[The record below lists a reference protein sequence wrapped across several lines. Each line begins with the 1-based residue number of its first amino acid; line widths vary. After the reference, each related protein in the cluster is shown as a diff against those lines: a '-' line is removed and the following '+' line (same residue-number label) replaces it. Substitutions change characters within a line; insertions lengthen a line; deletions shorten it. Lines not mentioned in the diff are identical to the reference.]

1 MRQTN
6 KTEKPEQ
13 KGFTRSQTFCK
24 NTSMNVEDNLLKEE
38 QERTLTWAIEN
49 LEKQREGIKDRISNA
64 SGEFQDIKS
73 RLDDIA
79 AVIDDMTDEKDA
91 VDKKIEVAMQRMAN
105 LNEEPVVEN
114 IPPTANPDVS
124 VDNGTTIAPDFNAAA
139 EDVKPGQ
146 YASLKVNCRANTLEL
161 VRQIALRTGVSEA
174 TIMENAVSAVAQ
186 AIQKNN
192 FRMHFP
198 LGVKLVNY
206 DD

>member
-1 MRQTN
+1 
-6 KTEKPEQ
+6 
-13 KGFTRSQTFCK
+13 
-24 NTSMNVEDNLLKEE
+24 MNIEESLLKEE

-49 LEKQREGIKDRISNA
+49 LEKQREGIQDRISNA

-73 RLDDIA
+73 RLDEIST
-79 AVIDDMTDEKDA
+79 VINEMNEEKET
-91 VDKKIEVAMQRMAN
+91 VDNKIDVAMQRMSTLENPA
-105 LNEEPVVEN
+105 EEEVPNVL
-114 IPPTANPDVS
+114 IQDLP
-124 VDNGTTIAPDFNAAA
+124 DNGDLLDFPDQ
-139 EDVKPGQ
+139 EIPQGQ
-146 YASLKVNCRANTLEL
+146 SSGAYSTLKVNCRANTLEL

-186 AIQKNN
+186 AIQKNK

>member
-1 MRQTN
+1 
-6 KTEKPEQ
+6 
-13 KGFTRSQTFCK
+13 
-24 NTSMNVEDNLLKEE
+24 MNIEDNLLKEE

-49 LEKQREGIKDRISNA
+49 LEKQREGIQDRISNA

-79 AVIDDMTDEKDA
+79 AVIDDMTDEKES
-91 VDKKIEVAMQRMAN
+91 VDKKIEVAMQRMAT
-105 LNEEPVVEN
+105 LGEEPAHAEPDPVAVPEAPRGN
-114 IPPTANPDVS
+114 GASPEPSLAETAES
-124 VDNGTTIAPDFNAAA
+124 VQ
-139 EDVKPGQ
+139 PGQ
-146 YASLKVNCRANTLEL
+146 YATLKVNCRANTLEL
-161 VRQIALRTGVSEA
+161 VRQIALRTGVSET
-174 TIMENAVSAVAQ
+174 TIMENAVAAVAQ

>member
-114 IPPTANPDVS
+114 IAPTANPDVS
-124 VDNGTTIAPDFNAAA
+124 LGNGTTSAPDFHLA
-139 EDVKPGQ
+139 EAP
-146 YASLKVNCRANTLEL
+146 
-161 VRQIALRTGVSEA
+161 
-174 TIMENAVSAVAQ
+174 
-186 AIQKNN
+186 
-192 FRMHFP
+192 
-198 LGVKLVNY
+198 
-206 DD
+206 

>member
-1 MRQTN
+1 
-6 KTEKPEQ
+6 
-13 KGFTRSQTFCK
+13 
-24 NTSMNVEDNLLKEE
+24 MNVEDNLLKEE

-49 LEKQREGIKDRISNA
+49 LEKQREGIQDRISNA

-91 VDKKIEVAMQRMAN
+91 VDKKIEVAMQRMAT
-105 LNEEPVVEN
+105 LSKEPPLEESATLAEPDMPV
-114 IPPTANPDVS
+114 ANVISEASQYDEP
-124 VDNGTTIAPDFNAAA
+124 A
-139 EDVKPGQ
+139 EPVKPGQ

-174 TIMENAVSAVAQ
+174 TIMENAVAAVAQ
-186 AIQKNN
+186 AIQKNK